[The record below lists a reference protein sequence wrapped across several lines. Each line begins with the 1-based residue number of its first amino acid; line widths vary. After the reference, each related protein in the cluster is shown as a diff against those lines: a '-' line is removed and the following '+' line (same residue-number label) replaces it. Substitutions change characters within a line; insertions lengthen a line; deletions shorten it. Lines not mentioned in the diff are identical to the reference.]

1 MKKPSVLTYFKL
13 EWKALTIVTIFG
25 LIYNIGLLAGPYF
38 EGQLAQSVVDYAKQ
52 KISFDAIVKLV
63 VFYLLTI
70 ILVQSARF
78 LKRNYVRVFANN
90 TNKRFK
96 QAIYHTI
103 VYSPLQNIEKEGTG
117 SILTKAIVDADDCSE
132 GMRKFTTEL
141 FDTCVALCAYVGLL
155 MYYDVK
161 LTLLC
166 LIFVPISYLLAEKM
180 KGLVQRENMH
190 LKQVTAQLNEETLD
204 RANNALMYRV
214 YGRSQARTQAYEAI
228 LDQYEKASLNANI
241 PFMAC
246 PPLYETIA
254 LLGVFPLLYFG
265 AKNVLSN
272 TWNIA
277 SFTTYFACFIKL
289 AVKSSKS
296 AKLFNAVHKAQVSWK
311 RIYPYLQEDK
321 SPTSSKEPID
331 SLQVQDLSFH
341 YPHANY
347 LVTHLSFQL
356 SKGQMLGITGKVA
369 CGKSTLG
376 KLFIEDLPYTGKISI
391 GKEHVTYL
399 GHDLQLFNASIYDNI
414 ALGEDIDVIP
424 YLKMVCMDQEVA
436 AMEQGIFTKLG
447 NEGVRLSKGQAQR
460 IALARTLAH
469 AKELLVLDD
478 PFSAL
483 DVRTERQVFQA
494 LRKWQKEKIILLIS
508 HRLMMFDQVD
518 QVLFLE
524 QQKGIVATHTQLM
537 KTSSDYRDLVKNKGE
552 KDACVH
558 M

>member
-1 MKKPSVLTYFKL
+1 M
-13 EWKALTIVTIFG
+13 
-25 LIYNIGLLAGPYF
+25 
-38 EGQLAQSVVDYAKQ
+38 
-52 KISFDAIVKLV
+52 
-63 VFYLLTI
+63 
-70 ILVQSARF
+70 
-78 LKRNYVRVFANN
+78 RVFANN

-241 PFMAC
+241 PFIAC

-254 LLGVFPLLYFG
+254 LLGVFSLLYFG

-296 AKLFNAVHKAQVSWK
+296 AKHF
-311 RIYPYLQEDK
+311 
-321 SPTSSKEPID
+321 
-331 SLQVQDLSFH
+331 
-341 YPHANY
+341 
-347 LVTHLSFQL
+347 
-356 SKGQMLGITGKVA
+356 
-369 CGKSTLG
+369 
-376 KLFIEDLPYTGKISI
+376 
-391 GKEHVTYL
+391 
-399 GHDLQLFNASIYDNI
+399 
-414 ALGEDIDVIP
+414 
-424 YLKMVCMDQEVA
+424 
-436 AMEQGIFTKLG
+436 
-447 NEGVRLSKGQAQR
+447 
-460 IALARTLAH
+460 
-469 AKELLVLDD
+469 
-478 PFSAL
+478 
-483 DVRTERQVFQA
+483 
-494 LRKWQKEKIILLIS
+494 
-508 HRLMMFDQVD
+508 
-518 QVLFLE
+518 
-524 QQKGIVATHTQLM
+524 
-537 KTSSDYRDLVKNKGE
+537 
-552 KDACVH
+552 
-558 M
+558 

>member
-296 AKLFNAVHKAQVSWK
+296 AKLFNA
-311 RIYPYLQEDK
+311 
-321 SPTSSKEPID
+321 
-331 SLQVQDLSFH
+331 
-341 YPHANY
+341 
-347 LVTHLSFQL
+347 
-356 SKGQMLGITGKVA
+356 
-369 CGKSTLG
+369 
-376 KLFIEDLPYTGKISI
+376 
-391 GKEHVTYL
+391 
-399 GHDLQLFNASIYDNI
+399 SIYDNI

-436 AMEQGIFTKLG
+436 AMAQGIFTKLG

>member
-70 ILVQSARF
+70 ILVQSVRF

-246 PPLYETIA
+246 PPL
-254 LLGVFPLLYFG
+254 
-265 AKNVLSN
+265 
-272 TWNIA
+272 
-277 SFTTYFACFIKL
+277 
-289 AVKSSKS
+289 
-296 AKLFNAVHKAQVSWK
+296 
-311 RIYPYLQEDK
+311 
-321 SPTSSKEPID
+321 
-331 SLQVQDLSFH
+331 
-341 YPHANY
+341 
-347 LVTHLSFQL
+347 
-356 SKGQMLGITGKVA
+356 
-369 CGKSTLG
+369 
-376 KLFIEDLPYTGKISI
+376 
-391 GKEHVTYL
+391 
-399 GHDLQLFNASIYDNI
+399 
-414 ALGEDIDVIP
+414 
-424 YLKMVCMDQEVA
+424 
-436 AMEQGIFTKLG
+436 
-447 NEGVRLSKGQAQR
+447 
-460 IALARTLAH
+460 
-469 AKELLVLDD
+469 
-478 PFSAL
+478 
-483 DVRTERQVFQA
+483 
-494 LRKWQKEKIILLIS
+494 
-508 HRLMMFDQVD
+508 
-518 QVLFLE
+518 
-524 QQKGIVATHTQLM
+524 
-537 KTSSDYRDLVKNKGE
+537 
-552 KDACVH
+552 
-558 M
+558 

>member
-1 MKKPSVLTYFKL
+1 M
-13 EWKALTIVTIFG
+13 
-25 LIYNIGLLAGPYF
+25 
-38 EGQLAQSVVDYAKQ
+38 
-52 KISFDAIVKLV
+52 
-63 VFYLLTI
+63 
-70 ILVQSARF
+70 QSARF

-265 AKNVLSN
+265 AKNILSN

-296 AKLFNAVHKAQVSWK
+296 AKLLMPCTKPRFRGSESILICKK
-311 RIYPYLQEDK
+311 TKLQQALK
-321 SPTSSKEPID
+321 SPLILYKCRISPSIIRMPIIC
-331 SLQVQDLSFH
+331 LRIF
-341 YPHANY
+341 
-347 LVTHLSFQL
+347 
-356 SKGQMLGITGKVA
+356 
-369 CGKSTLG
+369 
-376 KLFIEDLPYTGKISI
+376 
-391 GKEHVTYL
+391 
-399 GHDLQLFNASIYDNI
+399 LFNY
-414 ALGEDIDVIP
+414 
-424 YLKMVCMDQEVA
+424 
-436 AMEQGIFTKLG
+436 
-447 NEGVRLSKGQAQR
+447 
-460 IALARTLAH
+460 
-469 AKELLVLDD
+469 
-478 PFSAL
+478 
-483 DVRTERQVFQA
+483 
-494 LRKWQKEKIILLIS
+494 QKDKCW
-508 HRLMMFDQVD
+508 
-518 QVLFLE
+518 
-524 QQKGIVATHTQLM
+524 G
-537 KTSSDYRDLVKNKGE
+537 
-552 KDACVH
+552 
-558 M
+558 